1 MPLPNRKWSRLT
13 RQEWTRREQKTSKE
27 QWCAHRV
34 QMCRVEMSRRHKQ
47 HQHSL
52 EFPRPTA
59 FPYWS
64 LTNGQSLAA
73 GGAFVWHLIGHLLYT
88 TTLHQRCHCSHGI
101 HHISLSITRL
111 IWINQ
116 NFIFDP
122 VIADGNHCSP
132 QSISNFQRMSA
143 WPTSLIFIALNICSL
158 TNERNQKHEFM
169 SFPHQNWGKGGGTQ
183 WSIQWQGG
191 DLQNIPKATD
201 DDILFTVKPF
211 SFTNANSNS
220 KYI

>member
-1 MPLPNRKWSRLT
+1 MPLPSRKCSHVKNEHDGNKKPQRNSDARIEYRCVVWKCCGL
-13 RQEWTRREQKTSKE
+13 
-27 QWCAHRV
+27 
-34 QMCRVEMSRRHKQ
+34 KQ

-73 GGAFVWHLIGHLLYT
+73 AGAFVWHLIGHLLYT

-101 HHISLSITRL
+101 HQISLSITGL

-122 VIADGNHCSP
+122 VIGDGNHCHP
-132 QSISNFQRMSA
+132 KNISNFLRMSA

-169 SFPHQNWGKGGGTQ
+169 SFPHKNWGKGGDTMVNTMARGWFTKY
-183 WSIQWQGG
+183 SQGHW
-191 DLQNIPKATD
+191 LR
-201 DDILFTVKPF
+201 
-211 SFTNANSNS
+211 
-220 KYI
+220 